1 MLSYFQ
7 QRNIFVTHTKK
18 QQELIE
24 ELASICEELGWV
36 IALPTMEDTIP
47 GLVIGQETFVNDVV
61 SVYYGSDYEVFTKEK
76 MDEGLKEVPILPP
89 TKKPG
94 TYH

>member
-1 MLSYFQ
+1 MTY
-7 QRNIFVTHTKK
+7 TKK

-47 GLVIGQETFVNDVV
+47 GLVIGQENFVNDVV
-61 SVYYGSDYEVFTKEK
+61 SVYYGENYEVFTKDPTDAG
-76 MDEGLKEVPILPP
+76 MKEIPVLPP
-89 TKKPG
+89 TKKPW
-94 TYH
+94 TFH

>member
-1 MLSYFQ
+1 M
-7 QRNIFVTHTKK
+7 THTKK

-36 IALPTMEDTIP
+36 IALPTMEETIP

-61 SVYYGSDYEVFTKEK
+61 SVYYGSDYEVFSKD
-76 MDEGLKEVPILPP
+76 MSDPGMKEVPMLPP
-89 TKKPG
+89 TKKKA
-94 TYH
+94 TFH